1 MPVLAQCS
9 KIREKNASYYNT
21 LPKQTYS
28 VIPFWTILLPFSEN
42 CGLITAA
49 LLWWNYGTIT
59 EERRTKT
66 IGFCLLIPKPYLD
79 KVNGARAVKG
89 LVVYYVSLDY
99 SDESIEG
106 WIEHTILFLQN
117 VSIKVNIFIC
127 LHDVEKHNLFCQNN
141 NLRNIFNSKIYFS
154 SFCRYFFFLTDW
166 LIMVKW
172 REYEIHTVHISLLC
186 ILLARRQNTPLF
198 FWCLNT

>member
-21 LPKQTYS
+21 LPKQTCS

-127 LHDVEKHNLFCQNN
+127 LHDVDKHNLFCQNN
-141 NLRNIFNSKIYFS
+141 NLRNIFNLKIYFS
-154 SFCRYFFFLTDW
+154 SFCRYFFSYR
-166 LIMVKW
+166 LINYGQMKGVW
-172 REYEIHTVHISLLC
+172 NPYCTHISSMYL
-186 ILLARRQNTPLF
+186 LLARRQNTPLF

>member
-1 MPVLAQCS
+1 M
-9 KIREKNASYYNT
+9 
-21 LPKQTYS
+21 
-28 VIPFWTILLPFSEN
+28 
-42 CGLITAA
+42 
-49 LLWWNYGTIT
+49 
-59 EERRTKT
+59 
-66 IGFCLLIPKPYLD
+66 IPKPYLD

-141 NLRNIFNSKIYFS
+141 NLP
-154 SFCRYFFFLTDW
+154 L
-166 LIMVKW
+166 LPIM
-172 REYEIHTVHISLLC
+172 YPHT
-186 ILLARRQNTPLF
+186 
-198 FWCLNT
+198 

>member
-9 KIREKNASYYNT
+9 KIRENIQVMT
-21 LPKQTYS
+21 LRVFVRQGCNFVVPLTYS
-28 VIPFWTILLPFSEN
+28 VIPFWTMYFPPIFRE
-42 CGLITAA
+42 
-49 LLWWNYGTIT
+49 LWLDYSSIIMVKLWNNYRR
-59 EERRTKT
+59 EERTKT

-127 LHDVEKHNLFCQNN
+127 LHDVDCRKTQSIL
-141 NLRNIFNSKIYFS
+141 SIYA
-154 SFCRYFFFLTDW
+154 
-166 LIMVKW
+166 I
-172 REYEIHTVHISLLC
+172 
-186 ILLARRQNTPLF
+186 
-198 FWCLNT
+198 